1 MAKKFCTSCGNELEN
16 DTLFCTK
23 CGAKVEELQTETK
36 EKNSKEEV
44 VQEDNNVEN
53 PYYKNKKSHKGLIIT
68 IVVILVLALLGFL
81 LWFFVFKDDNKE
93 KSLVDK
99 IKEEAEIIEKE
110 VKEEI
115 KKHEDEK
122 TEKETQQEPKEFY
135 GYLYQLNGGFG
146 WAKSFNDD
154 KDYYYLLNDK
164 GKVIK
169 KIDYVYYDHDPVFKQ
184 GYSQI
189 LDNIYNTK
197 GEVVFKKEGTIDRIE
212 YVGEGFVI
220 VTTKDESYKGTVY
233 KQGIY
238 DINNKAYNLEPDENI
253 TDIRYYNEGMFM
265 LRDKETSSY
274 SIYNTATKTKFYLDT
289 RFDVVFGEYRDGY
302 IVYRDI
308 NSEEVYLLDKKGN
321 KTLVSRD
328 GKWTDLGQYSDG
340 LVFVRDA
347 FYDGSGTKVIDLKDE
362 GVNNIPEFKNGY
374 ALLYFETGYF
384 TILSKETGKYMF
396 EPRAY
401 TKLGRYHSNDYELG
415 IYEGQNQISKTGHI
429 LVKTNGN
436 SQNWAIMDVN
446 GRIIITFP
454 EGMFINSPLSDDG
467 YVGISNE
474 KTSYYMDIKG
484 KKITINE

>member
-1 MAKKFCTSCGNELEN
+1 MAKKFCTSCGNELEKG
-16 DTLFCTK
+16 TLFCTK
-23 CGAKVEELQTETK
+23 CGAKIEELDANK
-36 EKNSKEEV
+36 EKSIEEET
-44 VQEDNNVEN
+44 VQEEN
-53 PYYKNKKSHKGLIIT
+53 IENTYYKKKSHKGLIIT
-68 IVVILVLALLGFL
+68 IIIIILLALLGFL

-93 KSLVDK
+93 KSLADK
-99 IKEEAEIIEKE
+99 IKEEAEKIEKE

-115 KKHEDEK
+115 KKHEDELV
-122 TEKETQQEPKEFY
+122 EIEPPKEAPKEFY
-135 GYLYQLNGGFG
+135 GYLYQINGGFG

-169 KIDYVYYDHDPVFKQ
+169 KIDYVYYEHEPVFKQ

-189 LDNIYNTK
+189 LDNIYDTK
-197 GEVVFKKEGTIDRIE
+197 GEVVFKKEGTIDKIE
-212 YVGEGFVI
+212 YAGEGFVI

-238 DINNKAYNLEPDENI
+238 DINNKSYNLEPDENV

-265 LRDKETSSY
+265 LRDKETSGY
-274 SIYNTATKTKFYLDT
+274 SIYNTETKTKFYLDT
-289 RFDVVFGEYRDGY
+289 RFDVVFGEYRDSY

-308 NSEEVYLLDKKGN
+308 NSESVYLLDKKGN
-321 KTLVSRD
+321 KTLVSTD
-328 GKWTDLGQYSDG
+328 GKWADLGQYSDG

-401 TKLGRYHSNDYELG
+401 TKLGRYHSDDYELG